1 MKRALGAVAVLLLL
15 LSACDSG
22 GPAEGRARHPGVRS
36 DFDGDGYGDLVVG
49 DTTATV
55 HGKYAAGYAAV
66 LRGSAHGPRIKKP
79 QVVTQDDLGFGK
91 AGEGGAFGS
100 AGTTVTAD
108 LDGDGRADL
117 VTQAGRKTLFVVW
130 GSDKGL
136 SGAAAAR
143 LTGSRPLAGDVDG
156 DGHTDLVVGGA
167 ELDDN
172 TVRILLGPFSREGTP
187 RRTVSLDLTPPSDS
201 HYAVGVPAALG
212 DVTGDG
218 KDDLLVSWSILAD
231 YAPVARATVLYRGAA
246 GGKLVRGPRLPD
258 GFYGSSLRTADLNH
272 DGHDDVVA
280 GLPCEMLGDTMVPEG
295 GSRLSV
301 LYGGTLKT
309 SRITENTAG
318 LPVGGPFMPCTFGAA
333 PAVGDVDGDGYAD
346 VVFSTRPRTGPE
358 ELIVLRGSAEGLT
371 TEGARAVPGSSAV
384 LQYTYGDKRADLVV
398 ADQGQIRVWRG
409 GSQLLAFPVSGLDLG
424 PGIKGGHGGAWP
436 LG

>member
-15 LSACDSG
+15 LSACGSG
-22 GPAEGRARHPGVRS
+22 GHEEAPARHPGVRS

-66 LRGSAHGPRIKKP
+66 LRGSAHGPRIRKP

-117 VTQAGRKTLFVVW
+117 VTQAGRRTLFVVW

-143 LTGSRPLAGDVDG
+143 LTGSAPLAGDVNG
-156 DGHTDLVVGGA
+156 DGHTDLVVGVG
-167 ELDDN
+167 EVDDN
-172 TVRILLGPFSREGTP
+172 AVRILLGPFSREGTP
-187 RRTVSLDLTPPSDS
+187 RRTVSLDLTPPSGS
-201 HYAVGVPAALG
+201 RYAVSVPAALG

-231 YAPVARATVLYRGAA
+231 YAPVARATVLYRGSAD
-246 GGKLVRGPRLPD
+246 GNLVEGPRLPD
-258 GFYGSSLRTADLNH
+258 GFYGSSLRTADVNH
-272 DGHDDVVA
+272 DGYDDVVA
-280 GLPCEMLGDTMVPEG
+280 GLPCEMLGDEMVPEG

-333 PAVGDVDGDGYAD
+333 PAVGDADGDGYAD
-346 VVFSTRPRTGPE
+346 VVFSVRPRTGSAE
-358 ELIVLRGSAEGLT
+358 VVLLRGSAEGLT
-371 TEGARAVPGSSAV
+371 TEGARAVPGDFGV
-384 LQYTYGDKRADLVV
+384 LLDTTGDKAAELVTDDL
-398 ADQGQIRVWRG
+398 GRIRVWRG
-409 GSQLLAFPVSGLDLG
+409 GSRLLAFTASGLGLG
-424 PGIKGGHGGAWP
+424 PGISGGGRGFRP
-436 LG
+436 VG